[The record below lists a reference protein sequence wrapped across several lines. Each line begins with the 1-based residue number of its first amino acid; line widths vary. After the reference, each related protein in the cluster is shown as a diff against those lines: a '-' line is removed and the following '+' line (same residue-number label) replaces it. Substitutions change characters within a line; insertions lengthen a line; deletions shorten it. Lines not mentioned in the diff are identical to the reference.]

1 MAALLEAPPSLAAES
16 SVVAAAI
23 HEFARDVR
31 MGLGQPQKTV
41 PSKYLYD
48 AVGSAL
54 FEAITLLPEYG
65 LTRAD
70 ERLLNAHAKQV
81 AEWISTETFVVE
93 LGSGSGRKTV
103 PILEALCESQ
113 REVSYWPVDVS
124 PNALEQCWKQIGHM
138 EGVSIHPLR
147 RSYLEGIR
155 EASSARTR
163 REHMLVLF
171 LGSSIGNFDPDQAAA
186 FLSCIRGVLRAGDAL
201 LIGADLVKPPEDL
214 LKAYD
219 DPAGLTAAFNMNLLS
234 RMNRQLGADFDHRNF
249 RHEVRWNPEER
260 RIEMHLSS
268 TAAQTVEI
276 PGADCRARFEE
287 GETIWTESSYKYT
300 RDQMEELA
308 EQNGFTVGAQWV
320 DPMWPF
326 MNALWVV

>member
-1 MAALLEAPPSLAAES
+1 
-16 SVVAAAI
+16 
-23 HEFARDVR
+23 
-31 MGLGQPQKTV
+31 
-41 PSKYLYD
+41 
-48 AVGSAL
+48 
-54 FEAITLLPEYG
+54 
-65 LTRAD
+65 
-70 ERLLNAHAKQV
+70 
-81 AEWISTETFVVE
+81 
-93 LGSGSGRKTV
+93 
-103 PILEALCESQ
+103 
-113 REVSYWPVDVS
+113 VDVS
-124 PNALEQCWKQIGHM
+124 PNALEQCWRQTGWM

-155 EASSARTR
+155 EASSARR
-163 REHMLVLF
+163 RGEHMLVLF
-171 LGSSIGNFDPDQAAA
+171 LGSSIGNFDPDRAAA
-186 FLSCIRGVLRAGDAL
+186 FLSCVRGVLRAGDAL
-201 LIGADLVKPPEDL
+201 LIGADLMKPPEDL

-249 RHEVRWNPEER
+249 GHEARWNAEDR
-260 RIEMHLSS
+260 RIEMHLRS

-287 GETIWTESSYKYT
+287 GETIWTESSHKYT

-308 EQNGFTVGAQWV
+308 EQSGFTVGAQWV